1 MSHDPFVDSRA
12 LYYYS
17 FRNLKPANFRPSSV
31 SGSEDGT
38 NRSLNLKI
46 LLRAPPSSADSES
59 LESKYGSP
67 VTELVNVYPTEFRKN
82 HSDFDDL
89 NSCNSSFNPER
100 VSETPN
106 QSVSSRIHNRREE
119 PDYFTPNQP
128 SGGQPGN
135 EEVPSNDDM
144 DLDNQLRKRLLPERN
159 YLKEQQADQPD
170 LSWTCGL
177 SNSADLPEEEIVV
190 NDVTEE
196 LIVNDMSTPPSPKQN
211 SSSGSGPTP
220 PEQRLLG
227 QKEFDRKLNA
237 KRDIFSKGRS
247 ISMGAFRMFRSPK
260 KKKKERKRKD
270 EEEVASHKPP
280 VRGELELVNVD
291 QLINVDDLS

>member
-1 MSHDPFVDSRA
+1 M
-12 LYYYS
+12 
-17 FRNLKPANFRPSSV
+17 PANFRPSSV

-38 NRSLNLKI
+38 NRSLNPQI
-46 LLRAPPSSADSES
+46 LLRVAPSSADSES
-59 LESKYGSP
+59 LESKYGRP
-67 VTELVNVYPTEFRKN
+67 VTESVNVYPTDCRKN

-89 NSCNSSFNPER
+89 NSCNSSFNPES
-100 VSETPN
+100 VYETPN

-119 PDYFTPNQP
+119 PYYFTPNQP
-128 SGGQPGN
+128 SGGQPGQ
-135 EEVPSNDDM
+135 EEAPYNDGM
-144 DLDNQLRKRLLPERN
+144 GNQLRSRLLPERN

-170 LSWTCGL
+170 LSWTCSV
-177 SNSADLPEEEIVV
+177 SNSAELPEEEIVV

-196 LIVNDMSTPPSPKQN
+196 LIVNDMSSPLFPKQN

-260 KKKKERKRKD
+260 KKKKEKKRRD
-270 EEEVASHKPP
+270 EEGVASHKPP

-291 QLINVDDLS
+291 QLINVDDLG

>member
-1 MSHDPFVDSRA
+1 M
-12 LYYYS
+12 
-17 FRNLKPANFRPSSV
+17 PANFRPSSI

-38 NRSLNLKI
+38 NRSLNPQI
-46 LLRAPPSSADSES
+46 LLRVSPSSADSES

-67 VTELVNVYPTEFRKN
+67 VTESVNVYPTDCRKN
-82 HSDFDDL
+82 HSDFDDM
-89 NSCNSSFNPER
+89 NSCNSSFNSER

-106 QSVSSRIHNRREE
+106 QSVSSQIQNRREE
-119 PDYFTPNQP
+119 PYYFTPNQP
-128 SGGQPGN
+128 SGGQPGQ
-135 EEVPSNDDM
+135 EEAPSNDDM
-144 DLDNQLRKRLLPERN
+144 DMGNQLGSRLLPERN

-177 SNSADLPEEEIVV
+177 SNSAELPEEEIVV

-196 LIVNDMSTPPSPKQN
+196 LIVNEMSTPPFPKQN

-220 PEQRLLG
+220 PEQIMPG
-227 QKEFDRKLNA
+227 QKEFDRKVNA

-260 KKKKERKRKD
+260 KKKKEKKRRD
-270 EEEVASHKPP
+270 EEQVASHKPP

-291 QLINVDDLS
+291 QLINVDDLG